1 MARKEDPASPLVLS
15 WVADAFRQLGQKDSA
30 LVVSEQALQ
39 GSALNYTA
47 ATNAAHALLEKGLRD
62 SARAV
67 VNRLTVMVP
76 PRAYI
81 MGATG
86 DSARAWAQ
94 IRAMNRQL
102 PTTSFGEDDGAY
114 LWLGVGDTARAL
126 LSLEQATDAREMW
139 PELNYVNDSMF
150 ARVRDSPRFRALVQ
164 RVGLP
169 ASAARSETRGPR

>member
-1 MARKEDPASPLVLS
+1 ME
-15 WVADAFRQLGQKDSA
+15 
-30 LVVSEQALQ
+30 
-39 GSALNYTA
+39 
-47 ATNAAHALLEKGLRD
+47 
-62 SARAV
+62 
-67 VNRLTVMVP
+67 
-76 PRAYI
+76 
-81 MGATG
+81 
-86 DSARAWAQ
+86 
-94 IRAMNRQL
+94 
-102 PTTSFGEDDGAY
+102 AY